1 MITAADQAT
10 YFFGMDKLIPS
21 QFRAYARYLVAHI
34 VGYES
39 WGIPAVARKRGW
51 KVYFKGGW
59 RPTARGQLV
68 HQVARLRRG
77 HNRIAIAVMTDGD
90 PSMGYGIGTIEGV
103 TRRLLSGHA

>member
-1 MITAADQAT
+1 VLLVNNDDVVAP
-10 YFFGMDKLIPS
+10 GMGFETHPHRDME
-21 QFRAYARYLVAHI
+21 I
-34 VGYES
+34 VT
-39 WGIPAVARKRGW
+39 WVL
-51 KVYFKGGW
+51 
-59 RPTARGQLV
+59 RGQLV